1 MLESEM
7 KSGNG
12 SAYVD
17 GYRLWVTISSCGLRV
32 MGDGLWTKYGLQRV
46 TGDGYASRESRLLPM
61 AVTDTVYV
69 CKSMCMCK
77 VV

>member
-12 SAYVD
+12 SAYID
-17 GYRLWVTISSCGLRV
+17 GLPV
-32 MGDGLWTKYGLQRV
+32 MGYEVWEMDYELQRV
-46 TGDGYASRESRLLPM
+46 TGDGYASRESRLLPL

-69 CKSMCMCK
+69 CKSMCK
-77 VV
+77 VMIY

>member
-1 MLESEM
+1 ME
-7 KSGNG
+7 
-12 SAYVD
+12 VPR
-17 GYRLWVTISSCGLRV
+17 RLPV
-32 MGDGLWTKYGLQRV
+32 MGYEVWEMDYELQRV